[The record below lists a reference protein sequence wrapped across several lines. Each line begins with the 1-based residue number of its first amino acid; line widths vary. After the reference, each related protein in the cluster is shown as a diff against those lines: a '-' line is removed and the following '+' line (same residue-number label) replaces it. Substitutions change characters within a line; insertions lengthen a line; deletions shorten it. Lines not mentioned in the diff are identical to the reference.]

1 MHFTGKVAS
10 AIVNAVRYVFTFLC
24 QNGITLLQSI
34 QLPSYNPHRSRRVVN
49 AQRGY
54 MLNVALVIFLN
65 YVASYKNVPSL

>member
-1 MHFTGKVAS
+1 MPKWYHIVTEYTAS
-10 AIVNAVRYVFTFLC
+10 PRIIPTDQGEL
-24 QNGITLLQSI
+24 
-34 QLPSYNPHRSRRVVN
+34 N